1 MGAGVIHSKRHAI
14 DVRNQ
19 DALTFAL
26 VALHCAGREILSGTD
41 VYPCAGGG
49 FRGGSKAIVCA
60 SARLIKCKIVWRP
73 AVRVEPGKLIVQ
85 GDHTA
90 DNKQG
95 RRSDVS

>member
-1 MGAGVIHSKRHAI
+1 MGAGVVHSKRRAI

-49 FRGGSKAIVCA
+49 FGRIKDH
-60 SARLIKCKIVWRP
+60 RLRLGP
-73 AVRVEPGKLIVQ
+73 A
-85 GDHTA
+85 H
-90 DNKQG
+90 
-95 RRSDVS
+95 